1 MMVELAKVLYGS
13 QNYGLDGEDSDRD
26 YKLVLCPGF
35 EELYEGKMCKRNEGE
50 HVVGIDL
57 RRLHELLVNGNPNAV
72 ELLYSVDVELIDGDW
87 VGKYFGCWRRVYEGG
102 YLAAVWRTFYA
113 ALTGLALNGIDRNG
127 VTPKTVARA
136 FYFLEMAKHLAGNGF
151 VMDEGVYRGNEVK
164 FHRLAR
170 KIRFNPPVNEGVLV
184 GIAEDVKRGFE
195 EWNDEGQKWADAACE
210 GEDWTK
216 VVREMDEFVRKIV
229 LEIGVLVERGA

>member
-1 MMVELAKVLYGS
+1 MMVEMAKVLYGS

-35 EELYEGKMCKRNEGE
+35 DELYEGKMCKKNEGE

-57 RRLHELLVNGNPNAV
+57 RRLHGLLAGGNPNAV

-87 VGKYFGCWRRVYEGG
+87 VEKYFCYWRRVYEGG

-151 VMDEGVYRGNEVK
+151 VMNEGVYRGDEVK
-164 FHRLAR
+164 FHRLAW
-170 KIRFNPPVNEGVLV
+170 KIRFEPPVNEGVLN

-195 EWNDEGQKWADAACE
+195 EWKAEGQNRADAAC
-210 GEDWTK
+210 GGHDWTK
-216 VVREMDEFVRKIV
+216 AVRAMDGMVKMIV
-229 LEIGVLVERGA
+229 MERGVLVEMGA